1 MLDRHPSRE
10 QLDRYVQDELPLPQ
24 RRRIGKH
31 VSVCSFCQ
39 RREHRLLEESSQ
51 GAESYEA
58 SIRRAALGAATWL
71 KRFEDESH
79 HARELLAE
87 LLRDPGPDP
96 LDRLRQAPQTLALK
110 LLQLLKERCRS
121 SWSHE
126 PVKAVELAELEVVV
140 AERLDEAR
148 CGSGVAADSRAL
160 AWADLGNSYRIL
172 SDLGAAEMAL
182 KKAVEHQRLSGDPLT
197 ESEILSILASLRRGQ
212 GRFDE
217 SFALF
222 NRVLGIAREGDDR
235 HREGRALIAKGTAMG
250 DEALSGSGKFSQA
263 VRILRKGVARL
274 DLEVEPQQVVA
285 ARHNVLYFLA
295 EAGRSREAEQLLEQ
309 ERHLYQNLGSEVYF
323 AKLHWLEGTIA
334 DGFGRLADAQVS
346 LWKARELLSQQQLI
360 LETASVSLRLG
371 LVLCKSGQR
380 QKARSLVEEAVPV
393 LETLGTYPDAL
404 AAKLLSLR
412 LRSS

>member
-31 VSVCSFCQ
+31 VSICSFCQ

-58 SIRRAALGAATWL
+58 AIRRAALGAANWL

-87 LLRDPGPDP
+87 LLRDPGPEP
-96 LDRLRQAPQTLALK
+96 LDRLQQAPQALALRLLR
-110 LLQLLKERCRS
+110 LLQERCRS
-121 SWSHE
+121 SWSRE
-126 PVKAVELAELEVVV
+126 PARAVELAELEVVV

-172 SDLGAAEMAL
+172 SDFGAAELAL
-182 KKAVEHQRLSGDPLT
+182 KRAVEHQRLSGDPLT
-197 ESEILSILASLRRGQ
+197 ESEILGILASLRRGQ

-217 SFALF
+217 SFALSD
-222 NRVLGIAREGDDR
+222 RVIGIAREGDDR
-235 HREGRALIAKGTAMG
+235 HREGRALITKGTAMG
-250 DEALSGSGKFSQA
+250 DQALSGSGNFSQA
-263 VRILRKGVARL
+263 IRLLRKGMARL
-274 DLEVEPQQVVA
+274 DLEIEPQQVLA
-285 ARHNVLYFLA
+285 ACHNVLYFLS
-295 EAGRSREAEQLLEQ
+295 EDGRSREAEQLLEQ
-309 ERHLYQNLGSEVYF
+309 ERHLYQELGNEAHF
-323 AKLHWLEGTIA
+323 ARLYWLEGMIA
-334 DGFGRLADAQVS
+334 DSFDRLADAQVS
-346 LWKARELLSQQQLI
+346 LWKAREFLSQQQLI

-371 LVLCKSGQR
+371 LVLCRGGQR
-380 QKARSLVEEAVPV
+380 QKARRLVEEAVPIF
-393 LETLGTYPDAL
+393 ETLGTYPDMF
-404 AAKLLSLR
+404 AARLLSLR